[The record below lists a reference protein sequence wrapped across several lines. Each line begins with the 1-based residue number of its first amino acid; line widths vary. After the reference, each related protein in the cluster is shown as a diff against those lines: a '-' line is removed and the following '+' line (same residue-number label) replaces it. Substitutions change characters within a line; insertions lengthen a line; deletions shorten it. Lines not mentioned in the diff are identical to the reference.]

1 MRHNVCRLLAG
12 LVLTV
17 LAGMVSANGN
27 WYFSGFGTVSAL
39 WQDNN
44 DLFFNHPAKTRDRAD
59 RPDFGTDSL
68 LGLQLS
74 RSLGD
79 KTDVTLQL
87 LASDTYK
94 RQYRPQVGWAF
105 IRHNPR
111 PGLSLRAGRL
121 RAPFFMYSDSLNIN
135 FAHPWVRPP
144 VEVYGLNPFSD
155 LDGVDLLYKRRV
167 GAIDVEVQ
175 PFLGKGKHTFPSGRA
190 DLSDIY
196 GLTLNLTNQNL
207 SAQMGYA
214 RGRLAIRYGDPL
226 FQLASMLLG
235 DDASRLAGSGADA
248 SFASFGL
255 RWDDGTLQLIGE
267 IARRDVSRYI
277 ASANGWHLTSAY
289 RVGEFMPFVT
299 LARQRQSSSVIP
311 KNPASPLL
319 NEYLASRNSSQ
330 HSVTLGVRWDLQPN
344 TALKAQ
350 ATRTKIDRDAWGAMF
365 PRRQTGGSSPAGR
378 TIDMLSLSID
388 FVF

>member
-1 MRHNVCRLLAG
+1 
-12 LVLTV
+12 VLT
-17 LAGMVSANGN
+17 LLSGMVSANGG

-39 WQDNN
+39 WQDNS
-44 DLFFNHPAKTRDRAD
+44 DLFFNHPAKPRDRAD

-68 LGLQLS
+68 LGLQLT

-79 KTDVTLQL
+79 RTDLTIQVLS
-87 LASDTYK
+87 SDAYK
-94 RQYRPQVGWAF
+94 RHYTPQVSWAF
-105 IRHNPR
+105 IRHNPT
-111 PGLSLRAGRL
+111 PGLTLRAGRL

-135 FAHPWVRPP
+135 YTHPWVRPP

-175 PFLGKGKHTFPSGRA
+175 PFLGQGKHKFPSGRA

-196 GLTLNLTNQNL
+196 GLTFNLTNENL
-207 SAQMGYA
+207 AAQMGYA

-226 FQLASMLLG
+226 FQLASQILG
-235 DDASRLAGSGADA
+235 DDASRLSGSGANA

-267 IARRDVSRYI
+267 IARRYASRYV
-277 ASANGWHLTSAY
+277 SPANGWHLTSAY
-289 RVGEFMPFVT
+289 RIGEFTPFVT
-299 LARQRQSSSVIP
+299 LARQRQSSSVIAKSP
-311 KNPASPLL
+311 TLPLL
-319 NEYLASRNSSQ
+319 NEYLASRNNSQ
-330 HSVTLGVRWDLQPN
+330 RSITVGVRWDLQPN

-350 ATRTKIDRDAWGAMF
+350 ATRSKSDRDAWGAMF
-365 PRRQTGGSSPAGR
+365 PRNEVSGNPKGR
-378 TIDMLSLSID
+378 TVDMLSLSID